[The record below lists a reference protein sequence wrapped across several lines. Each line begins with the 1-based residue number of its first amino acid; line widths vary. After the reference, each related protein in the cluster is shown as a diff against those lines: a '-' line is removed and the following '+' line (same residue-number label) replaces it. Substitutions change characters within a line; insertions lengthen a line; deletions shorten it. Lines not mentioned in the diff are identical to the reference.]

1 MSSFQ
6 FPQSDPFTGCGEANK
21 MIKDGTL
28 FTVLSMDSKICV
40 ETLSDVATPRIP
52 GVSRPTALSSMCS
65 FISIGA

>member
-40 ETLSDVATPRIP
+40 ETLSDVATLRIP
-52 GVSRPTALSSMCS
+52 GVS
-65 FISIGA
+65 